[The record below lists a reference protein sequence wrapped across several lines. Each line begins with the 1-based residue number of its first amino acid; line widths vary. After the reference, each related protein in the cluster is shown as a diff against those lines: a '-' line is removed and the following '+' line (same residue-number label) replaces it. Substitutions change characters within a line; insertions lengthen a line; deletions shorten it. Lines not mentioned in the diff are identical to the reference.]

1 MDKVIDKSTNPTI
14 IGHLQLGPFLR
25 LKTPGGDFKK
35 VI

>member
-25 LKTPGGDFKK
+25 LQAPGGEIKK